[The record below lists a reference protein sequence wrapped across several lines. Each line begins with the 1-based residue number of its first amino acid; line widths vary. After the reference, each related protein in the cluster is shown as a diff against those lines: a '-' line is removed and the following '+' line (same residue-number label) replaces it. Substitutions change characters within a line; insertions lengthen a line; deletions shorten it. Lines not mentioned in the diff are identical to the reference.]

1 MSQTATKNKYRSTFI
16 LDTRTYQEP
25 VESLIEKIT
34 KVIENVEGEVTSFKN
49 LGQKEFVRVTDR
61 KFPAGIYVQ
70 FEISAP
76 GTFPAALQEKFTLDK
91 TVDRIVTQ
99 VIG

>member
-1 MSQTATKNKYRSTFI
+1 MSQTATKNKYVANFI
-16 LDTRTYQEP
+16 LDTRTYDEP

-34 KVIENVEGEVTSFKN
+34 SVINSIEAEVTRVKN

-70 FEISAP
+70 FEILAHSSV
-76 GTFPAALQEKFTLDK
+76 PAILQEKFRLDK
-91 TVDRIVTQ
+91 TVNRIIVQ
-99 VIG
+99 SK